1 MFLTWIKCLITVN
14 NIGDFVYKARGEK
27 ITNRVISIALKARVT
42 PGHSGSCVVGRFS
55 LWSSSFWYQSNW
67 MASSRYEWD
76 VLGFPCLSG
85 DSFRSDLQVWWN
97 FLQEP
102 AVPLLWDVIFDFF
115 LLWFSFFL
123 HGMKPDMM
131 KIPMSSSFF
140 FR

>member
-42 PGHSGSCVVGRFS
+42 PGHSGSYVVGRFC
-55 LWSSSFWYQSNW
+55 LWSSSFCIRATEGHHDAMNEMFWVSHVY
-67 MASSRYEWD
+67 
-76 VLGFPCLSG
+76 PG

-102 AVPLLWDVIFDFF
+102 AVPLVWDVIFDIF
-115 LLWFSFFL
+115 LLWFSFSL
-123 HGMKPDMM
+123 HGKKPDMM
-131 KIPMSSSFF
+131 KIPISSSFF